1 LSYDINLI
9 MTNNKGTKF
18 RFKCQICRTVI
29 WTEKEY
35 LHHLLIHFT
44 GDRCPICNMKAK
56 RKIVHLAQYHVNPD
70 KLLILERDLAIL
82 IKESGNYKILYDPQ
96 FGLTN
101 QERKT
106 IKKLVE
112 EL

>member
-1 LSYDINLI
+1 MGNI
-9 MTNNKGTKF
+9 KGTKF
-18 RFKCQICRTVI
+18 RFKCQICKQVV

-35 LHHLLIHFT
+35 LHHLLTHFI
-44 GDRCPICNMKAK
+44 GERCPICNMKVKHKA
-56 RKIVHLAQYHVNPD
+56 VHLAEYHVNPD
-70 KLLILERDLAIL
+70 KLKILERDLAIL
-82 IKESGNYKILYDPQ
+82 IKESGNYKILYDSQ

-106 IKKLVE
+106 IKKLVQ

>member
-1 LSYDINLI
+1 MGNI
-9 MTNNKGTKF
+9 KGTKF
-18 RFKCQICRTVI
+18 RFKCQICRTVV

-35 LHHLLIHFT
+35 LKHLLTHFT
-44 GDRCPICNMKAK
+44 DERCPLCNMKAK
-56 RKIVHLAQYHVNPD
+56 RKIVHLAEYHVRPD
-70 KLLILERDLAIL
+70 KLKILERDLAIL

-96 FGLTN
+96 FKLTN